1 MTNTIE
7 KPIAL
12 DVVRGLYAAFER
24 GDATGIMA
32 QLNEELDWNEAENFM
47 LSDGNPYRTPDAVAQ
62 GVFGRLATELRDY
75 EATPTELFDAGDV
88 IVAIGRSKGIV
99 VASGKAFDAQYAHIW
114 RVRDGKIV
122 GFQQIL
128 DTLALWRA
136 QQPE

>member
-128 DTLALWRA
+128 DTLAFWRA